1 MKSILIAAALIAL
14 AGPAYAASCPK
25 HMADI
30 DKALPAAQLDAAKKA
45 QVTKLR
51 ADGETKHKA
60 GNHAGS
66 VQDLQQAKQI
76 MGIK

>member
-1 MKSILIAAALIAL
+1 MKRILIAAAFVAL
-14 AGPAYAASCPK
+14 ASPVYAASCPK

-30 DKALPAAQLDAAKKA
+30 DKALPMAQIDAAKKA

-51 ADGETKHKA
+51 ADGEAKHKA

>member
-1 MKSILIAAALIAL
+1 MKRILIAAALIAL

-25 HMADI
+25 HMGDI
-30 DKALPAAQLDAAKKA
+30 DKALPTAQLDAAKKA

-51 ADGETKHKA
+51 ADGEAKHKA

-76 MGIK
+76 MGIQ

>member
-1 MKSILIAAALIAL
+1 MKRILLAAAVVAL
-14 AGPAYAASCPK
+14 ASPAYAGSCPK

-30 DKALPAAQLDAAKKA
+30 DKALPTANLDAAKKA

-60 GNHAGS
+60 GQHAGS

-76 MGIK
+76 MGIQ

>member
-1 MKSILIAAALIAL
+1 MKRILLVAAVVAL
-14 AGPAYAASCPK
+14 ASPAYAAECPK

-30 DKALPAAQLDAAKKA
+30 DKALPAANLDATKKA

-60 GNHAGS
+60 GQHADS
-66 VQDLQQAKQI
+66 VKDLQQAKQV